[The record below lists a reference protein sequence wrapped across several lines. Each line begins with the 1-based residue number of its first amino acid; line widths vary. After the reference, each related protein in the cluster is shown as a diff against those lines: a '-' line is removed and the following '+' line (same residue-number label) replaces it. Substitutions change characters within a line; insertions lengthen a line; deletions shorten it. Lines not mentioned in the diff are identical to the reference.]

1 MSAILTALF
10 AEYWPA
16 ILGGLALVAAAL
28 GIRFKGQ
35 SDGRQEVQAQI
46 NKQAVEAAKEVR
58 DVQTKIDRMP
68 DDAVADE
75 FKRRWVRHPTG
86 ERGK

>member
-1 MSAILTALF
+1 MSAILIAVF

-28 GIRFKGQ
+28 GIRLKGK

-46 NKQAVEAAKEVR
+46 NKQAVEAAKGVR
-58 DVQTKIDRMP
+58 DVQTKINRMP
-68 DDAVADE
+68 DNAAAAE
-75 FKRRWVRHPTG
+75 LNRKWVRDKGTG
-86 ERGK
+86 GR